1 MLITGE
7 LAALQKEIEKIARD
21 YGLTF
26 PEVRYEMVDY
36 KTVNLL
42 AAYDGFPIR
51 YPHWRFGM
59 EYERLSKSYAYGLHR
74 IYEMVINTEPIYA
87 YLLQS
92 NLMVDQKLVMAHVCG
107 HADFFANNFW
117 FAHTNRKML
126 DEVAN
131 HAARV
136 RNYMDRYGQETVENF
151 MDACLSLDNL
161 IDIHAPGVQR
171 RAVVVE
177 EDETP
182 QTVKKMKAKD
192 YMDSY
197 INPPEF
203 LAEQQRR
210 LTAVREQMKNFPAE
224 PERDV
229 LLFLQEYAPLENWQR
244 DVLGIV
250 REEAYYFA
258 PQRQTKIMNE
268 GWAVFWHTRL
278 MTNHLLQ
285 SSELI
290 DYAEHHSGTVA
301 AHPGR
306 LNPYRLGYE
315 LFLDIED
322 RWNRGAFGPEY
333 DNCTDR
339 VARSQWDKKLG
350 QGMEK
355 VFSVRRI
362 YNDVGF
368 IDAFLTEEFARK
380 HKLFV
385 FEYNEHINEYEI
397 SSRDFDA
404 VKQKLL
410 FQLTNFGQPIVDV
423 IDANFENRGEL
434 YLRHHYEGIDL
445 DRPYLEATLTNLYA
459 IWNRPVHLETELE
472 DKGPVVF
479 SYGPDGGSVQV
490 MGGMNGRALL
500 ERLGQLV
507 QYA

>member
-107 HADFFANNFW
+107 HADFFANNLW

-131 HAARV
+131 HAARI
-136 RNYMDRYGQETVENF
+136 RNYMDRFGQETVENF
-151 MDACLSLDNL
+151 LDACLSLDNL

-171 RAVVVE
+171 RAIVVK

-182 QTVKKMKAKD
+182 QIVKKMKAKD

-210 LTAVREQMKNFPAE
+210 LTAEREQMKKFPAE
-224 PERDV
+224 SERDV

-397 SSRDFDA
+397 SSRDFQA

-423 IDANFENRGEL
+423 VDANYENRGEL

-445 DRPYLEATLTNLYA
+445 DRPYLEATLINLYT
-459 IWNRPVHLETELE
+459 IWNRPVHLETVLE
-472 DKGPVVF
+472 DKGMVVF
-479 SYGPDGGSVQV
+479 RYGPEGGSVQAAQV
-490 MGGMNGRALL
+490 MDGRALL

-507 QYA
+507 KYA